1 MTSRENYEWHK
12 ARIREAENF
21 VELNEAAAD
30 IAYDRWEQEPW
41 TQIEDWI
48 NELKKDYR
56 EKSNGF
62 GDKHDWGLSAEQRP
76 LESASKSS

>member
-21 VELNEAAAD
+21 VELNEAAVD
-30 IAYDRWEQEPW
+30 IAYDKWEQEPW
-41 TQIEDWI
+41 TKNEDWL
-48 NELKKDYR
+48 NELKNEYK

-62 GDKHDWGLSAEQRP
+62 GDKQDRGLSTERRP
-76 LESASKSS
+76 LGSAGKSS